1 MTAIKPLALAL
12 AFGTAVALSATAAE
26 TPEPAPQDWSFSGVF
41 GSFDRAAL
49 QRGFQVYKEVCSGCH
64 SMNQLYYRH
73 LAGIGY
79 DEDQIKAIAA
89 TVEVEDGPNDEG
101 EMFMRPAK
109 PFDRFKAPFP
119 NDVVARLANNGALP
133 PDLSVIVKANPHGA
147 DYIYALLTGYKES
160 PPAGVTI
167 PEGAFYN
174 EAMAG
179 GAIAMV
185 PPLAEGAVEYQD
197 GTAATVPQMAK
208 DVTTFLAW
216 AAEPE
221 MEERK
226 RIGRTVI
233 LFLIVLT
240 AFLYALKRKIWSDLH

>member
-1 MTAIKPLALAL
+1 MIPVKPLAFALAL
-12 AFGTAVALSATAAE
+12 GTGLAIAATAAE
-26 TPEPAPQDWSFSGVF
+26 APEPEPQDWSFAGLF

-49 QRGFQVYKEVCSGCH
+49 QRGFQIYKEVCSGCH
-64 SMNQLYYRH
+64 SMNHLYYRH

-79 DEDQIKAIAA
+79 NEDQIKAIAA
-89 TVEVEDGPNDEG
+89 TVEVEDGPNDQG
-101 EMFMRPAK
+101 EMFMREGK
-109 PFDRFKAPFP
+109 PHDRFKAPFP
-119 NDVVARLANNGALP
+119 NDAMARVVNNGALP

-147 DYIYALLTGYKES
+147 DYIYALLTGYKDA
-160 PPAGVTI
+160 PPEGVTI
-167 PEGAFYN
+167 PEGTFYN
-174 EAMAG
+174 EAVAG
-179 GAIAMV
+179 SAIAMV

-208 DVTTFLAW
+208 DVTVFLAW
-216 AAEPE
+216 AAEPK